1 MPRLPAAAKPRW
13 RWLPALAALILLALP
28 PDWATHPASAGSEA
42 DVVFPVTRG
51 TLVTAKG
58 RFRLF
63 LEFAVTPAQRA
74 HGLMFRRSL
83 PEGFGMLF
91 DFGSTG
97 AVAMWMKNTLIPL
110 DMLFFDARGRV
121 VGLIAGAEPLSEKVL
136 SPGVPA
142 RAVLELPAGAI
153 ARYGVRVGDMLEH
166 RMFEAG

>member
-1 MPRLPAAAKPRW
+1 MPRLAAVAKSAPVLLFLLATMLLPWFGRFGTP
-13 RWLPALAALILLALP
+13 PALARA
-28 PDWATHPASAGSEA
+28 EN
-42 DVVFPVTRG
+42 DVTFPVTRG
-51 TLVTAKG
+51 TLVTSKG

-63 LEFAVTPAQRA
+63 LEFAATSAQRA

-91 DFGSTG
+91 DFGATG

-121 VGLIAGAEPLSEKVL
+121 VGLIADAEPLSEKVL

-142 RAVLELPAGAI
+142 RAVLELPAGSI
-153 ARYGVRVGDMLEH
+153 ARYGVRIGDVLEH
-166 RMFEAG
+166 RMFENG